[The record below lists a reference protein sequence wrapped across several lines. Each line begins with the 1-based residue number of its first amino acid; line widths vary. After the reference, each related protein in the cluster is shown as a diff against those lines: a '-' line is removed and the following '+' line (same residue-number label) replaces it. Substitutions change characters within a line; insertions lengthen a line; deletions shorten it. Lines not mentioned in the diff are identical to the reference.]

1 LENDMTYVYRSLAA
15 ATLSALAIVAAVLV
29 LPADAQ
35 AYKGGAR
42 LDGTWLTQV
51 RIRDCA
57 SEQVVAGPFPGVI
70 AFHKGGTVS
79 ETGPSL
85 PMSTRGPAH
94 GTWERA
100 GDHGFKVKVTF
111 QRFDLNGFYIGT
123 QLIRARLTLAED
135 ARSYVAEGTFELQD
149 ALGAP
154 IGSGCSQVNGTRF

>member
-1 LENDMTYVYRSLAA
+1 MTHLYRLLAA
-15 ATLSALAIVAAVLV
+15 VAFSAVAIVAALAV
-29 LPADAQ
+29 LPVDAQ
-35 AYKGGAR
+35 AHQSGAR
-42 LDGTWLTQV
+42 LDGTWLTQI

-85 PMSTRGPAH
+85 PMSARGPAH

-100 GDHGFKVKVTF
+100 GDRGFNVKVIF
-111 QRFDLNGFYIGT
+111 QRFDLNGFYMGT
-123 QLIRARLTLAED
+123 QMIRAHLTLAGD
-135 ARSYVAEGTFELQD
+135 ARSYVAAGTFELQD

-154 IGSGCSQVNGTRF
+154 IGSGCSLVNGTRF